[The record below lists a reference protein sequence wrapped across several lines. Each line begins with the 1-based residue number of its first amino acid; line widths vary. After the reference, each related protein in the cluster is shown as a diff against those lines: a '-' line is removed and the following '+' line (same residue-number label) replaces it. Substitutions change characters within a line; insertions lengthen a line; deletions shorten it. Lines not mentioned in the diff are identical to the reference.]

1 MPNCPLGH
9 SWHSAEHF
17 QELFQM
23 TLVWVNTSRFAKEV
37 PARRSGPEAKQV
49 SWTRSQNQSTNA
61 KKKNWLPPQSACEL
75 ACALQLA
82 QFYEPV
88 ISPYAG
94 NDASTQSQTFEK
106 IFPSRFHSTRQSNR
120 WRELIGVPVSSRFQS
135 WDSNISLW
143 PLARIRRPENA
154 TSMYVPK
161 TIPLYQVTSFHWAFS
176 EQTCT
181 RCEDGLPWIMLIW
194 RLMWEKRSTSDS
206 VIYVIIICTEGS
218 VFATGLSENVS
229 KWSSRA
235 HWKSGIILSYSTFL
249 ATSSRQVR
257 ESCTLLCPICLAWHW
272 VQATSVAMG
281 YKYEML
287 QQ

>member
-1 MPNCPLGH
+1 MSSACSCPSAFVAACETTSFLFAMNWLDVFCTFGLSHAELPTWAFLTFRRALPRAFPNDSCLSQH
-9 SWHSAEHF
+9 V
-17 QELFQM
+17 Q
-23 TLVWVNTSRFAKEV
+23 VRKEV
-37 PARRSGPEAKQV
+37 PARRSGPKAKEV
-49 SWTRSQNQSTNA
+49 SWTRSQNQSTNT
-61 KKKNWLPPQSACEL
+61 KKKQIKMSMINHMQNKLKRVWLPPQSACEL

-106 IFPSRFHSTRQSNR
+106 IFPSRFDRHTTIKPMEGTT
-120 WRELIGVPVSSRFQS
+120 WGPGFITFQS

-194 RLMWEKRSTSDS
+194 RLMWEKRTTSDIM
-206 VIYVIIICTEGS
+206 IYVIIICTEGS
-218 VFATGLSENVS
+218 VFATRL
-229 KWSSRA
+229 
-235 HWKSGIILSYSTFL
+235 
-249 ATSSRQVR
+249 
-257 ESCTLLCPICLAWHW
+257 
-272 VQATSVAMG
+272 
-281 YKYEML
+281 
-287 QQ
+287 

>member
-1 MPNCPLGH
+1 M
-9 SWHSAEHF
+9 
-17 QELFQM
+17 Q
-23 TLVWVNTSRFAKEV
+23 
-37 PARRSGPEAKQV
+37 
-49 SWTRSQNQSTNA
+49 
-61 KKKNWLPPQSACEL
+61 KKKLTSTSICLRACLCPAVGSILRTCDKPLCREWRQYTKPDFWENISIPFPQHTTIKPMEGTNW
-75 ACALQLA
+75 
-82 QFYEPV
+82 
-88 ISPYAG
+88 G
-94 NDASTQSQTFEK
+94 
-106 IFPSRFHSTRQSNR
+106 PSFIT
-120 WRELIGVPVSSRFQS
+120 FQS

-161 TIPLYQVTSFHWAFS
+161 TISLYQVTSFHWAFS

-229 KWSSRA
+229 KWSRRA